1 MLKGNS
7 YQTNVFIFSSL
18 FSGGSRL
25 GYCRYGARQNVSL
38 GVRGRSGGG
47 QFYDSDG
54 VAIFV

>member
-7 YQTNVFIFSSL
+7 YQTNVFSSL